1 MSFKA
6 LSLLVAT
13 LFVAACATEPENSA
27 ATSGQG
33 SSSSSANKAETTSS
47 QPRSISSM
55 SKPIGPAP
63 GSVED
68 LVVNVGD
75 RVFFDFDKSS
85 VRPDAAEVLNRQAAW
100 LRKFSNHVV
109 VIEGHCDERGTR
121 EYNLALGDRR
131 ANAVREYLISVGV
144 STNRIETIS
153 YGKERPAVVGA
164 TGSAWA
170 QNRRGVTIVKI
181 AGS

>member
-1 MSFKA
+1 MMVRLISVVA
-6 LSLLVAT
+6 ATVLL
-13 LFVAACATEPENSA
+13 AACASDNKDDMGSA
-27 ATSGQG
+27 DIGSTQPAAAPSVPSGPAMDSAEYFNQVVGNGVYYDLDDYSLNGAAQATLRGQA
-33 SSSSSANKAETTSS
+33 SWLS
-47 QPRSISSM
+47 QNPSRSI
-55 SKPIGPAP
+55 
-63 GSVED
+63 
-68 LVVNVGD
+68 VV
-75 RVFFDFDKSS
+75 
-85 VRPDAAEVLNRQAAW
+85 
-100 LRKFSNHVV
+100 
-109 VIEGHCDERGTR
+109 EGHCDERGTR

-170 QNRRGVTIVKI
+170 QNRRGVTIVKN